1 MGTNNNSMRI
11 IKDIYWP
18 EKMKLY
24 FEQTMRATPSQF
36 RNIASGSL
44 VREIEDKTRERN
56 GTEVEEQD
64 LLNAFLDTIPVYFR
78 SDMLKLLSDL
88 GINTNRSKEDKVP
101 VNDIAEMKEAIN
113 KAVSLAGVNCD
124 NQILDSIIKAY
135 EVSLSNIRTNI
146 VLGTTTRKVEHRGLT
161 VHFSDIFNQL
171 NPYKVAVENQ
181 LLPNNGMP
189 ADKYIDEVLET
200 VPVLGYMIEFNVAV
214 GIESIGIMCASH
226 LPQKLEKMAAL
237 KNSPESLKVNFPIL
251 NNRGIRY
258 ASIYGVN
265 YLKGTT
271 WIYCM
276 GNQVSGYSCE
286 WVQSLLEDFAY
297 KIPTKTIL
305 ELCLNANSITIEF
318 SYIKNQ
324 PDSIT
329 FQMCVNSFD
338 EIPKNLNNF
347 IENFGKNLNFRSEK
361 KKYLYAI
368 TFTKSGQYLHLKGDY
383 SGTMVDCLTGP
394 FNQKPSEDCK

>member
-1 MGTNNNSMRI
+1 MRI

-36 RNIASGSL
+36 RNIASGNL

-78 SDMLKLLSDL
+78 GDMVKLLSDL
-88 GINTNRSKEDKVP
+88 GINTNRSKEDKIP
-101 VNDIAEMKEAIN
+101 VNDIAVMKEAIN
-113 KAVSLAGVNCD
+113 KAVDLAGVSCD
-124 NQILDSIIKAY
+124 NQILDSVIKAY

-146 VLGTTTRKVEHRGLT
+146 VFGTTTRKVEHRGLT

-171 NPYKVAVENQ
+171 NPYKIAVDNH
-181 LLPNNGMP
+181 LLPDNGMP
-189 ADKYIDEVLET
+189 VDKYIEEVMAN
-200 VPVLGYMIEFNVAV
+200 VPVLGYMVEFNVAV
-214 GIESIGIMCASH
+214 GIESMGIMCASH
-226 LPQKLEKMAAL
+226 LPQKLKKMATL
-237 KNSPESLKVNFPIL
+237 KNSPESLKVNAPIL
-251 NNRGIRY
+251 ENRGIRL

-271 WIYCM
+271 WAYCM
-276 GNQVSGYSCE
+276 GNQVSGYTAE
-286 WVQSLLEDFAY
+286 WVQGLLEDFDY
-297 KIPTKTIL
+297 KIPSKTIL
-305 ELCLNANSITIEF
+305 DLCLNANSIIIEF
-318 SYIKNQ
+318 SYIKHQ
-324 PDSIT
+324 PDSIK

-347 IENFGKNLNFRSEK
+347 IENFGRNLKFRSDDK

-368 TFTKSGQYLHLKGDY
+368 TFTKNGQYLHLKGDY
-383 SGTMVDCLTGP
+383 SGTMVDALTGP
-394 FNQKPSEDCK
+394 FSQKPADDDK

>member
-1 MGTNNNSMRI
+1 MRI

-78 SDMLKLLSDL
+78 GDMIKLLSDL
-88 GINTNRSKEDKVP
+88 GINTNRSKTDKIP
-101 VNDIAEMKEAIN
+101 VNDIVEMKEAIY
-113 KAVSLAGVNCD
+113 KAVDLSGVNCD

-161 VHFSDIFNQL
+161 VHFSDVFNQL
-171 NPYKVAVENQ
+171 NPYKIAVDNH
-181 LLPNNGMP
+181 LLPNNGM
-189 ADKYIDEVLET
+189 AVDKYIDEVLT
-200 VPVLGYMIEFNVAV
+200 NVPVLGYLVEFNVAV

-226 LPQKLEKMAAL
+226 LPQKLEKMATL
-237 KNSPESLKVNFPIL
+237 KNSPESLKVNCPIL
-251 NNRGIRY
+251 ENRGIRY

-271 WIYCM
+271 WVYCM
-276 GNQVSGYSCE
+276 GNQISGYPCE
-286 WVQSLLEDFAY
+286 WVQSLLEDFDY

-318 SYIKNQ
+318 SYVKNQ

-347 IENFGKNLNFRSEK
+347 IESFGKNLKFRSEK

-368 TFTKSGQYLHLKGDY
+368 TFTKNGQYLHLKGDY

-394 FNQKPSEDCK
+394 FSQKPSEDGK